1 MNPTASAPPA
11 LRLLHLEDNLADA
24 ELIEMQITEEWP
36 GCEIRRVDTRHDFLT
51 AIQTAKFDLILS
63 DFSLPGFNGLEAL
76 NLARHYT
83 TDTPFIFLSGTIG
96 EENAVKA
103 LKCGAADYIIKDRPA
118 RFISAIR
125 SALTHMQEAALRRE
139 SEAQVREQAALLDKA
154 RDAIIATDLEH
165 RIAYWNAS
173 AEEIYGWTAD
183 EVLGRRLEDLQ
194 LHVDP
199 ARFVTAREQLTAYGE
214 WRGEFRIQ
222 TKRGQAL
229 QVESTWSLVLGADGR
244 PRSILFIDTDVTERK
259 KMEAQ
264 IHRAER
270 MDSIGMLAGGV
281 AHDLNNAL
289 APILMAAELL
299 RERVSDPA
307 DRRFVDSIETSAQ
320 HGAALVQQL
329 LAFARGSE
337 GQRTLVEVAGLIE
350 DVQKLLR
357 STITASIELTV
368 ETVGTPW
375 PIMADA
381 TKIKQVLINLCLN
394 ARDAM
399 PNGGRIEILAGNTMI
414 GGKHVLSNSGAQP
427 GPYLRIAVRDT
438 GTGIP
443 PEVLARIFD
452 PFFTT
457 KAAGKGT
464 GLGLSMVSGII
475 KSHGGFLNVES
486 HVGQGTLFELF
497 FPAHSQVREAPP
509 SAVSPLD
516 VKGRGES
523 ILLVDDDPSVRD
535 IFKALLE
542 NAGYDVGT
550 AENGEEVLAKFDA
563 QPGKYAIVISDIM
576 MPGMSGQEVIQALR
590 TRVPRQPVL
599 AISGLMDPER
609 QRELHAMEPPVECL
623 GKPILPEKLLL
634 TLRRMLEAAARR
646 S

>member
-1 MNPTASAPPA
+1 MNPATDSPST
-11 LRLLHLEDNLADA
+11 LRLLHLEDNQADA
-24 ELIEMQITEEWP
+24 ELIHSQIAEEWP
-36 GCEIRRVDTRHDFLT
+36 ECEIRRVDNRHEFLA
-51 AIQTAKFDLILS
+51 AIQRERFDLIIS
-63 DFSLPGFNGLEAL
+63 DFSLPHFNGLEAL
-76 NLARHYT
+76 TLARQYT
-83 TDTPFIFLSGTIG
+83 IDTPFIFLSGTIG
-96 EENAVKA
+96 EENAVRA

-118 RFISAIR
+118 RFVSAIR
-125 SALTHMQEAALRRE
+125 SALAHVQEARRLR
-139 SEAQVREQAALLDKA
+139 STEARVREQAALLDKA
-154 RDAIIATDLEH
+154 RDAIIATDLSN

-183 EVLGRRLEDLQ
+183 ETIGRRIEELQ
-194 LHVDP
+194 LHADP
-199 ARFVTAREQLTAYGE
+199 ARFAIARAQLAANGE
-214 WRGEFRIQ
+214 WRGEFRVQ
-222 TKRGQAL
+222 TKHGQSL
-229 QVESTWSLVLGADGR
+229 QVESTWSLVLGADGQ

-259 KMEAQ
+259 KIEAQ
-264 IHRAER
+264 LQRAER

-299 RERVSDPA
+299 RERVTDPA

-337 GQRTLVEVAGLIE
+337 GQRTTVEVTGLIE

-357 STITASIELTV
+357 STLSESIDLYV
-368 ETVGTPW
+368 ETAGTPW

-399 PNGGRIEILAGNTMI
+399 PNGGRIEILASNTTI
-414 GGKHVLSNSGAQP
+414 GGKHAYSNPGAQP
-427 GPYLRIAVRDT
+427 GNYLRIAVRDT
-438 GTGIP
+438 GLGIP
-443 PEVLARIFD
+443 PDVLGRIFD

-457 KAAGKGT
+457 KSAGKGT
-464 GLGLSMVSGII
+464 GLGLSMVAGII

-497 FPAHSQVREAPP
+497 FPVRERVPETAPNTP
-509 SAVSPLD
+509 APEAT
-516 VKGRGES
+516 KGQGEL

-535 IFKALLE
+535 IFTALLH
-542 NAGYDVGT
+542 NAGYSVVAVET
-550 AENGEEVLAKFDA
+550 GEEAIAEFGK
-563 QPGKYAIVISDIM
+563 QPGRFVVVITDIM
-576 MPGMSGQEVIQALR
+576 MPGMSGQEVIDALR
-590 TRVPRQPVL
+590 ARVPGQPVL

-609 QRELHAMEPPVECL
+609 QAVLGALDPPVECL

-634 TLRRMLEAAARR
+634 TLRRMIAAAARR

>member
-1 MNPTASAPPA
+1 MNPTDSSPA
-11 LRLLHLEDNLADA
+11 FLRLLHLEDNEADA
-24 ELIEMQITEEWP
+24 ELIQMQIAQEWP
-36 GCEIRRVDTRHDFLT
+36 ECEIRRVDTRQDFLA
-51 AIQTAKFDLILS
+51 AIQRERFDLIIS
-63 DFSLPGFNGLEAL
+63 DFSLPNFNGLEAL
-76 NLARHYT
+76 TLVRQYT

-118 RFISAIR
+118 RFVSAIR
-125 SALTHMQEAALRRE
+125 SALAHVQEAARRRN
-139 SEAQVREQAALLDKA
+139 SEARVREQAALLDKA
-154 RDAIIATDLEH
+154 RDAIIATDLEN

-183 EVLGRRLEDLQ
+183 ETIGRRIEELQ
-194 LHVDP
+194 LHADP
-199 ARFVTAREQLTAYGE
+199 ARFLAAREQLAANGE
-214 WRGEFRIQ
+214 WRGEFRVQ
-222 TKRGQAL
+222 TKRGQVL
-229 QVESTWSLVLGADGR
+229 QVESTWSLVLGADGL

-259 KMEAQ
+259 KIEAQ
-264 IHRAER
+264 LQRVER

-289 APILMAAELL
+289 APIIMAAELL

-337 GQRTLVEVAGLIE
+337 GQRTTVEVAGLIE

-357 STITASIELTV
+357 STLSASIDLKV
-368 ETVGTPW
+368 ETVGQPW

-399 PNGGRIEILAGNTMI
+399 PNGGRIEILAGNTTI
-414 GGKHVLSNSGAQP
+414 GGKHAYSHRGAQP
-427 GPYLRIAVRDT
+427 GQYLRIAVRDT
-438 GTGIP
+438 GVGIP
-443 PEVLARIFD
+443 PEVLGRIFD

-464 GLGLSMVSGII
+464 GLGLSMVAGII

-497 FPAHSQVREAPP
+497 FPVREQVPEAPP
-509 SAVSPLD
+509 SAISPEER
-516 VKGRGES
+516 KGRGEL

-535 IFKALLE
+535 IFRALLE
-542 NAGYDVGT
+542 NAGYQVVT
-550 AENGEEVLAKFDA
+550 AETGQEALAEFETRLGKF
-563 QPGKYAIVISDIM
+563 VVVVTDIM
-576 MPGMSGQEVIQALR
+576 MPGMSGQEVISALR
-590 TRVPRQPVL
+590 ARVSRQPIL

-609 QRELHAMEPPVECL
+609 QTVLRALDPPVECL

-634 TLRRMLEAAARR
+634 TLRRMIEAAARR